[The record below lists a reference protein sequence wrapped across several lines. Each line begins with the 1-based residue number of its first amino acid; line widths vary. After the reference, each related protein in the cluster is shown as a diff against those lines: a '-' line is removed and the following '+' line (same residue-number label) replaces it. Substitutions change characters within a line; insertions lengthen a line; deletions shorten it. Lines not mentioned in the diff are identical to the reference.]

1 MTQYDM
7 ILKYLDDHGSISP
20 FEAFERLHITKLA
33 TRISEMKRKGY
44 RFDTDLIPH
53 VNIYGKKEYFARYR
67 RVS

>member
-7 ILKYLDDHGSISP
+7 ILKYLDEHESISP
-20 FEAFERLHITKLA
+20 FEAFEKLHITKLA

-44 RFDTDLIPH
+44 RFDTSMIPH

-67 RVS
+67 REI